1 MNVKQVK
8 TFVALVTILAVLAA
22 FAGSWSPGQSAG
34 LPQVTIPTSEPT
46 HTPDP
51 TATATGVPFRPP
63 VYTGPIP
70 LIFIVDVIRD
80 DTVTIRTVN
89 FPKNVE
95 FAVLMNYYGTLGIAG
110 LQVDT
115 VNSGAGGELR
125 WTFKIPDSLKGL
137 QRIAIRLVSY
147 STGYY
152 AYNWF
157 WNFSTIAGPAAP
169 TPAATIAPGT
179 PGTTLPP
186 FVIPTFFIQAVQKD
200 TSVTIVTNN
209 FPANDT
215 FDVYMNFYGTAGI
228 NGIKI
233 GSVDSGAGGVLTY
246 TLTIPDAMKGQ
257 PRIAVRLKSPTSGYY
272 AFNWFWNNTYP

>member
-1 MNVKQVK
+1 MNVKRVK

-22 FAGSWSPGQSAG
+22 FAGNWSPGQSAG
-34 LPQVTIPTSEPT
+34 SPQVTIPTDEPT
-46 HTPDP
+46 DEPDP
-51 TATATGVPFRPP
+51 TATATGVPVRPP
-63 VYTGPIP
+63 VYNGPM
-70 LIFIVDVIRD
+70 IFIVSVNCDN
-80 DTVTIRTVN
+80 TVTIRTAN
-89 FPKNVE
+89 FPANTE

-110 LQVDT
+110 QQVTT
-115 VNSGAGGELR
+115 VNSGAGGVLN
-125 WTFKIPDSLKGL
+125 WTFTIPESLRGL

-157 WNFSTIAGPAAP
+157 WNNPSVACPGSP
-169 TPAATIAPGT
+169 TPGT
-179 PGTTLPP
+179 PYVPSDSGNLPSVGP
-186 FVIPTFFIQAVQKD
+186 IPTFFIKAVQRD

-233 GSVDSGAGGVLTY
+233 GSVNSDGGGTLTY
-246 TLTIPDAMKGQ
+246 TFTVPDAMKGQ